1 MVLTVKGFTGNDLQ
15 QRSRGEPRIC
25 QLYSEVCLAYRAGQ
39 CCRKH
44 SGGRMLLTAS
54 HIYSKAQEG
63 VAGALSFSVIKEI
76 TLRSLLSLVREFV
89 NQPCYQWDPLLCSVE
104 LAHCKDLR
112 KWRPSGYSLVIGS
125 QGLSFLKKTCLD
137 SGSAVINFSHWVIT
151 SGTSILKIL
160 PVSCS
165 SGAQL

>member
-1 MVLTVKGFTGNDLQ
+1 MTL
-15 QRSRGEPRIC
+15 SRGVPRIC
-25 QLYSEVCLAYRAGQ
+25 WLYSEVCLAYKARQ
-39 CCRKH
+39 CYGKH

-63 VAGALSFSVIKEI
+63 VAGTLSFSVIKEI
-76 TLRSLLSLVREFV
+76 TLRRLLSLVREFV
-89 NQPCYQWDPLLCSVE
+89 NQSCYQWDPRLCAVE

-112 KWRPSGYSLVIGS
+112 KWRANGCSLVIGS

-137 SGSAVINFSHWVIT
+137 YGAAVINFSHWVIT
-151 SGTSILKIL
+151 SSTSILKIL
-160 PVSCS
+160 PASCC